1 MPLTEQWG
9 HTDTAAHAKVLRPS
23 QSSPPC
29 VAFCFLPL
37 VDGAGVPGVI
47 WNLLWSSVA
56 DTLQKAGT
64 AEADVRVERSLYQRA
79 VGYSYDAVKIYC
91 DKNGR

>member
-1 MPLTEQWG
+1 
-9 HTDTAAHAKVLRPS
+9 
-23 QSSPPC
+23 
-29 VAFCFLPL
+29 
-37 VDGAGVPGVI
+37 
-47 WNLLWSSVA
+47 VA